1 MVQPIKIRAVSPTP
15 SAVDQCEQ
23 MLQRQVLS
31 GQLKAGE
38 RLPGERELAERFG
51 VNRLTLRS
59 ALSRLTG
66 RGLLSVRQGRGYAV
80 NQWTSFGT
88 STLLSNVGDVS
99 EDAVHYAKELLDL
112 RRGLLSSLLSE
123 LAGADEACRE
133 RCLGILNTFIQDVL
147 SAEGAF
153 RRAEMESLMLRQ
165 IVLAANRP
173 VFAIVLNPILDA
185 LLSQETLSECMWRDP
200 NSRVDGYRLFIFWLS
215 QPDRD
220 AILPMIMELQRFDG
234 WLLRQYSAP
243 S

>member
-1 MVQPIKIRAVSPTP
+1 MVQPIQIRTVSPTP

-80 NQWTSFGT
+80 NPWTSFGT

-99 EDAVHYAKELLDL
+99 EDVVHYAKELLDL

-123 LAGADEACRE
+123 LANADEACRE
-133 RCLGILNTFIQDVL
+133 RCLAILNNFVQDVL
-147 SAEGAF
+147 NAESAF
-153 RRAEMESLMLRQ
+153 RRAEMESLMLRH
-165 IVLAANRP
+165 IALAANRP
-173 VFAIVLNPILDA
+173 VFAMVLNPILDA
-185 LLSQETLSECMWRDP
+185 LLSQETLSESMWRDP
-200 NSRVDGYRLFIFWLS
+200 NSRVNGYRLLVFWLS

-220 AILPMIMELQRFDG
+220 AIIPMIMELQRFDD
-234 WLLRQYSAP
+234 WLLRQYSAQ

>member
-123 LAGADEACRE
+123 LAGADGGRVES
-133 RCLGILNTFIQDVL
+133 DVW
-147 SAEGAF
+147 GF
-153 RRAEMESLMLRQ
+153 
-165 IVLAANRP
+165 
-173 VFAIVLNPILDA
+173 
-185 LLSQETLSECMWRDP
+185 
-200 NSRVDGYRLFIFWLS
+200 
-215 QPDRD
+215 
-220 AILPMIMELQRFDG
+220 
-234 WLLRQYSAP
+234 
-243 S
+243 